1 MGGEGC
7 GVGGGVG
14 MGVKGGRW
22 EMGGGG
28 WGLAVGG
35 GGWRVGV
42 GEWRWGNGGWREGG
56 QAVKNVTWPGGAECP
71 ARWPGVGGCRTWRA
85 GWPGP
90 WPACPS

>member
-1 MGGEGC
+1 MEGGGEEWK
-7 GVGGGVG
+7 VGD
-14 MGVKGGRW
+14 GRW
-22 EMGGGG
+22 RVGSGGWGWGGGG
-28 WGLAVGG
+28 
-35 GGWRVGV
+35 
-42 GEWRWGNGGWREGG
+42 WGNGGWREGG